1 MNLQKYL
8 ITDPKYYGQNKE
20 EFQENLTKILKN
32 SNADFVCFR
41 DKSSENYKEL
51 IEVFIEVCKAQ
62 NIKNIFINTYINE
75 AKKHNVGVH
84 LTSTQFDKI
93 KECKESKEDT
103 EEQNLQV
110 IVSCHTQEDI
120 DYAIKN
126 SADYITYSPIFE
138 SPGKSNFKGIEK
150 LKQTVEKNSELRI
163 FALGGI
169 VSEAHIKQIQSTN
182 CFGFASIRYFV

>member
-20 EFQENLTKILKN
+20 EFQKNLTKALKD
-32 SNADFVCFR
+32 SNANFVCFR
-41 DKSSENYKEL
+41 DKLSENYKEL
-51 IEVFIEVCKAQ
+51 IEVFIAVCKAQ

-93 KECKESKEDT
+93 KECKE
-103 EEQNLQV
+103 QNLQV

-126 SADYITYSPIFE
+126 GADYITYSPIFE

-150 LKQTVEKNSELRI
+150 LKQTLEKNSEIKI

-169 VSEAHIKQIQSTN
+169 VSEDHIKQIQSTK